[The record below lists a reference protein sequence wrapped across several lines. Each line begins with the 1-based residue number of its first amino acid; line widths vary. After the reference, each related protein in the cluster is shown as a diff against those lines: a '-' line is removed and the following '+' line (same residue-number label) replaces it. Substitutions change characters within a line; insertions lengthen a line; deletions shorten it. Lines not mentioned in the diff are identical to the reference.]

1 MAAVNIVYFCFL
13 TKKNP
18 IILNLHPQ
26 GRKHL
31 LYCYY
36 VRHNI
41 NLLSLPGYAT
51 DTHTISNIHYK
62 LSNGQFH
69 RGGIIQ
75 GILIYTMTPWKT
87 PRKSMGEWD
96 YRTRIIPLLS
106 FMKPGLSKVLFF
118 LATYIIYMLLQYSR
132 DVYLV
137 IFFRNES
144 LRQARFADLYEK

>member
-1 MAAVNIVYFCFL
+1 
-13 TKKNP
+13 
-18 IILNLHPQ
+18 
-26 GRKHL
+26 
-31 LYCYY
+31 
-36 VRHNI
+36 
-41 NLLSLPGYAT
+41 
-51 DTHTISNIHYK
+51 
-62 LSNGQFH
+62 
-69 RGGIIQ
+69 
-75 GILIYTMTPWKT
+75 MTPWKT